1 MEATVVLDPEGPEIW
16 CPSSPTSDAL
26 LRRWDTVRNKIEI
39 VQIRAAEVQRG
50 DVVNRRGANRD
61 GWMEV
66 ARLEQLQGE
75 QGTQILLISHAV
87 HDEHERESFTAEGYD
102 LVWLQIVLPLRENSH
117 LPEMG

>member
-1 MEATVVLDPEGPEIW
+1 MEATVVLDPKGPEIW

-26 LRRWDTVRNKIEI
+26 LRRWDSVRNKIEI

-66 ARLEQLQGE
+66 ARLEQLEG
-75 QGTQILLISHAV
+75 GSYVV
-87 HDEHERESFTAEGYD
+87 HDEHERESFTAERYD

-117 LPEMG
+117 LPVMG